1 MKLRFTP
8 RATRDLAEIAE
19 YLRTRNP
26 SAALAVRDAILRSL
40 QNLTLFPA
48 IGRPQDVQGVR
59 KLVTPKY
66 RYLVYYMIDEVAEE
80 IASSRFSIPRAVV
93 NTGTSNFD
101 AGNGDRMSPS
111 AKRAHAA

>member
-1 MKLRFTP
+1 VKLRFTP

-66 RYLVYYMIDEVAEE
+66 RYLVYYMIDKGAEE
-80 IASSRFSIPRAVV
+80 IVILTIQHLARSGEYRDV
-93 NTGTSNFD
+93 
-101 AGNGDRMSPS
+101 
-111 AKRAHAA
+111 

>member
-1 MKLRFTP
+1 VKLRFTP
-8 RATRDLAEIAE
+8 RATRELAEIAE

-26 SAALAVRDAILRSL
+26 SAALAVRDAILRSLQNLTLFPALRSL

-80 IASSRFSIPRAVV
+80 IAILTIQHPARSREYWDV
-93 NTGTSNFD
+93 
-101 AGNGDRMSPS
+101 
-111 AKRAHAA
+111 

>member
-19 YLRTRNP
+19 YLRTRHP

-40 QNLTLFPA
+40 QKLTLFPA
-48 IGRPQDVQGVR
+48 IGRPQNVGGVR

-66 RYLVYYMIDEVAEE
+66 RYLVYYMIDKEAEE
-80 IASSRFSIPRAVV
+80 IVILTIQHPARSREYRDI
-93 NTGTSNFD
+93 
-101 AGNGDRMSPS
+101 
-111 AKRAHAA
+111 

>member
-1 MKLRFTP
+1 MRLRFTP
-8 RATRDLAEIAE
+8 RATRDLAKIAE

-48 IGRPQDVQGVR
+48 IGRPQNVEGVR

-66 RYLVYYMIDEVAEE
+66 RYLVYYMIDEEAEE
-80 IASSRFSIPRAVV
+80 IVILTVQHSARSREYRDI
-93 NTGTSNFD
+93 
-101 AGNGDRMSPS
+101 
-111 AKRAHAA
+111 

>member
-26 SAALAVRDAILRSL
+26 AAALAVRAAILRSL
-40 QNLTLFPA
+40 QNLTLFRA
-48 IGRPQDVQGVR
+48 IGRRQNVEGVR

-66 RYLVYYMIDEVAEE
+66 RYLVYYTIDEGGEE
-80 IASSRFSIPRAVV
+80 IVILTIQHPARHREYRDI
-93 NTGTSNFD
+93 
-101 AGNGDRMSPS
+101 
-111 AKRAHAA
+111 